1 MLFNSLIPQKGIFQI
16 SVLQSTDNLTYI
28 MASVGIE
35 PVADTA
41 SHLYCN
47 LWIKEIGRAYL
58 YCRCTR
64 HKELYSITGI

>member
-1 MLFNSLIPQKGIFQI
+1 
-16 SVLQSTDNLTYI
+16 

-41 SHLYCN
+41 SHLYSN

-64 HKELYSITGI
+64 HKELYCITGVTDATKSNNRYLDSLSHLPRALPQDR

>member
-1 MLFNSLIPQKGIFQI
+1 
-16 SVLQSTDNLTYI
+16 

-64 HKELYSITGI
+64 HKELYCIAGVTDAKVQPQVS